1 MDTLSVKVVLLMVE
15 LGEKLKELRLERKW
29 TQGYV
34 ANRIGVTA
42 SIISAY
48 ETGIRQPSYEVLIR
62 LVHLYQVSS
71 DYLLGISGK
80 RTPDSQYLVSL
91 DGLTPAKITL
101 VMQLISALKE

>member
-1 MDTLSVKVVLLMVE
+1 MVE
-15 LGEKLKELRLERKW
+15 LGTRLKELRLERQW
-29 TQGYV
+29 TQGQV
-34 ANRIGVTA
+34 GKRIGVTA

-62 LVHLYQVSS
+62 LAHLYGVSS

-80 RTPDSQYLVSL
+80 KSPDAQYLISL

-101 VMQLISALKE
+101 VTQLIAALKE